1 MPLISYPPLPDRR
14 VAHHLRAQEPHPPG
28 HPTLHRG
35 RQGRAVDAAHSDTAA
50 LDLHRSGRRLL
61 HVGAGT
67 AHGGVSGAPRAGL
80 HHWLRL
86 L

>member
-1 MPLISYPPLPDRR
+1 MTFNLMSTKASVQPDGPPC
-14 VAHHLRAQEPHPPG
+14 
-28 HPTLHRG
+28 
-35 RQGRAVDAAHSDTAA
+35 TAA
-50 LDLHRSGRRLL
+50 LDLHSSGRRLL

-67 AHGGVSGAPRAGL
+67 AHGGVSWAPRAGL